1 MWGKEGDKRDEI
13 EGGIRK
19 RGRMSR
25 GWGWMTRG
33 GRRRGRRGSADLT
46 EIMISILLQWL
57 LSLSFGYWRRGDV
70 SAAPWCRAG
79 KKEWNGDVY
88 ESGQWSWLLDC
99 QGDKA
104 EEQQYVDDALL
115 LLPGCKDVSKLRKL
129 TAFLTSC
136 GVIQS
141 NLNICTVV
149 LTSLVQRISATSYG
163 CFEGQVGRGRS

>member
-57 LSLSFGYWRRGDV
+57 LSLSFGYWWWGDV

-79 KKEWNGDVY
+79 KKGMKWRCV
-88 ESGQWSWLLDC
+88 WKWTVLLDS

-104 EEQQYVDDALL
+104 EEQHYVDDALL
-115 LLPGCKDVSKLRKL
+115 LLPGCKDVSKLQNL
-129 TAFLTSC
+129 TEFLTSC
-136 GVIQS
+136 RVIQS